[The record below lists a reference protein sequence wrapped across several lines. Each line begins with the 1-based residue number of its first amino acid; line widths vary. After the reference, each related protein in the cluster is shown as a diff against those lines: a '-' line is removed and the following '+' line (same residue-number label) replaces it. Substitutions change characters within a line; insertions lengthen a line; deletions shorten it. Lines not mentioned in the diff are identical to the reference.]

1 MLDIRTDLAE
11 ESHSFCTKRQKAKE
25 TEGVSAKTFDEG
37 IYSVTKVEIRT
48 EEAAKRLNKPLGNYI
63 TVHSE
68 HIKTGLYTEKLS
80 YAVSRELK
88 NLLKINKKD
97 PLIMVA
103 GLGNKRATPDALGPR
118 VTDQIIITRHMSDSD
133 PLSPVCALSP
143 GVLGITGIETAEIFS
158 SVAEKVHPDIIIAV
172 DALASGSAENLGT
185 TVQLSDTGIN
195 PGSGVHNRRNALN
208 SDTLGVPVIAVG
220 VPTVCDSSS
229 LIRSAFLS
237 APGIDEEDSEKLI
250 SMVFSSGE
258 TMMVTPKNIDA
269 VIERAAIILS
279 RAINL
284 ALHPSLSYS
293 EIAEFT
299 S

>member
-11 ESHSFCTKRQKAKE
+11 ESRSFYTKRHNLKE
-25 TEGVSAKTFDEG
+25 TEGVTAKTEDG
-37 IYSVTKVEIRT
+37 GVCSVTRVKIET
-48 EEAAKRLNKPLGNYI
+48 EEAANRLKKPVGNYI
-63 TVHSE
+63 TVHSD

-80 YAVSRELK
+80 IVTARELK
-88 NLLKINKKD
+88 RLLKTQKKD

-118 VTDQIIITRHMSDSD
+118 VTDSVIITRHMPDSD

-143 GVLGITGIETAEIFS
+143 GVLGVTGIETAEIFAC
-158 SVAEKVHPDIIIAV
+158 VAEKVRPDIIIAV
-172 DALASGSAENLGT
+172 DALASGRTENLGT
-185 TVQLSDTGIN
+185 AIQLSDTGIN

-208 SDTLGVPVIAVG
+208 RETLGVPVIAMG
-220 VPTVCDSSS
+220 VPTVCDSLS
-229 LIRSAFLS
+229 LIRSAFLNT
-237 APGIDEEDSEKLI
+237 PGIEEADSEKLI
-250 SMVFSSGE
+250 SMLFSSGE

-284 ALHPSLSYS
+284 ALHPSLTYS
-293 EIAEFT
+293 EITEFT